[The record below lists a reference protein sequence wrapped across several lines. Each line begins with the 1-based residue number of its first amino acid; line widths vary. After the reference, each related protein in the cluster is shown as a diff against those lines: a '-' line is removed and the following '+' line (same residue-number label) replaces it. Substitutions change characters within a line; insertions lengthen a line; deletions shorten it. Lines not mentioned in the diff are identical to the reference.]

1 MCMGRMPLVSTLE
14 LRSRPYPWGQAVG
27 RHQRESVWAVGPRG
41 PLALWFPQTSPIVFC
56 PRAAPQHLVQTLALL
71 WHVLQWLVCVWPRN
85 SSSNLC
91 TQCLAQGE
99 HTANTC
105 GINKRKNKCLISK
118 FAHESGVRKTL
129 QPALALMSD
138 LVPHPLPHPSQ
149 LLPPP
154 SPAASPLSFPRSSNH
169 VARPLGSQCWPTPAS
184 QQQGLT

>member
-1 MCMGRMPLVSTLE
+1 MSCWPSGPISSLIYTDLPHRLLPPGSPTASGTNLGIALACLTVVGMCLAQELFFQPLHPV
-14 LRSRPYPWGQAVG
+14 
-27 RHQRESVWAVGPRG
+27 
-41 PLALWFPQTSPIVFC
+41 
-56 PRAAPQHLVQTLALL
+56 
-71 WHVLQWLVCVWPRN
+71 
-85 SSSNLC
+85 
-91 TQCLAQGE
+91 QCLAQGE

-105 GINKRKNKCLISK
+105 GINKQKNKCLISK
-118 FAHESGVRKTL
+118 FAHESGARKTL